1 MIQVK
6 NLSIRFNNALVLNN
20 ISLHVRA
27 GECVL
32 ITGPSGCG
40 KSTLAYAICGLIP
53 QSIPAQVEGS
63 VEVNGLDTSQ
73 HALPDLARHV
83 GMVFQNPSQQLFHL
97 HVEDEVAFGP
107 RNLGFEEHEVQERVE
122 WALAAT
128 GLTQLRH
135 RNPVEL
141 SGGQK
146 QCLAIASVLAMNP
159 KALVLDEPTASLD
172 VPNTRLVM
180 GALHHLLENYGVTIV
195 LIEHRLDESSHL
207 ANRVILMDEGQIVAD
222 GLPSEVFADKEI
234 RLRLGLRRPID
245 QPLETWTDLIQV
257 NSYGEDSRQPLL
269 DMRNVSAGYDHH
281 AVIEG
286 VNFSVYPNDF
296 IALVGNNG
304 AGKTTLA
311 LAAAGLIKP
320 QKGEVRFLD
329 GKRPR
334 AGQDVALLFQNPVD
348 QLFCDSVEE
357 EVGFGMR
364 NYHCFDQEILQT
376 TLEQADLSNLRNRR
390 PTNLSVGQQ
399 QRTTLAAC
407 LALRP
412 KLVILDEPTL
422 GQDWGHLSRLMDY
435 LVSLNQNGTA
445 IILISHD
452 YKLVHRYAHCIVL
465 MENGSIKLTGHLPQ
479 SASSQQSVNLGE

>member
-1 MIQVK
+1 MIRV
-6 NLSIRFNNALVLNN
+6 NHLSIRYNNALVLND
-20 ISLHVRA
+20 ISMHVKA
-27 GECVL
+27 GECIL

-40 KSTLAYAICGLIP
+40 KSTLAFAVSGLIP
-53 QSIPAQVEGS
+53 QSIPAQMKGNVQ
-63 VEVNGLDTSQ
+63 VNGLDTSQ
-73 HALPDLARHV
+73 HPLPDLARHV

-107 RNLGFEEHEVQERVE
+107 RNLGYEETEVQARVE
-122 WALAAT
+122 WALNAT
-128 GLTQLRH
+128 GLTHLRH
-135 RNPVEL
+135 SNPVEL

-146 QCLAIASVLAMNP
+146 QCVAIASVLAMKP

-180 GALHHLLENYGVTIV
+180 NALHHLLECYAVTIV

-207 ANRVILMDEGQIVAD
+207 ANRVILMDEGRIVAD
-222 GLPSEVFADKEI
+222 GLPSDIFSNKET

-245 QPLETWTDLIQV
+245 QPLETWTDLIQE
-257 NSYGEDSRQPLL
+257 NGDNANGRSPLL
-269 DMRNVSAGYDHH
+269 ELREISAGYNHH

-286 VNFSVYPNDF
+286 VNLSVYPNDF

-320 QKGEVRFLD
+320 QKGNVCFLN

-334 AGQDVALLFQNPVD
+334 AGQDVSLLFQNPVD

-357 EVGFGMR
+357 EVGFGMK
-364 NYHCFDQEILQT
+364 NYRSFDQNILQT
-376 TLEQADLSNLRNRR
+376 TLEQADLSNLRTRR

-399 QRTTLAAC
+399 QRTALAAC
-407 LALRP
+407 LALHP

-435 LVSLNQNGTA
+435 LVGLNQNGTA

-452 YKLVHRYAHCIVL
+452 YKLVHRYARRIVL
-465 MENGSIKLTGHLPQ
+465 MENGNIKLAGYLPKNESLQ
-479 SASSQQSVNLGE
+479 VSDGAD

>member
-1 MIQVK
+1 MIRVN
-6 NLSIRFNNALVLNN
+6 NLSIKYNNTLVLNN
-20 ISLHVRA
+20 ISLHIRA

-40 KSTLAYAICGLIP
+40 KSTLAYAISGMIP
-53 QSIPAQVEGS
+53 QAIPAQVEGN
-63 VEVNGLDTSQ
+63 VEVDGLDTSQ
-73 HALPDLARHV
+73 HDLPDLARHV
-83 GMVFQNPSQQLFHL
+83 GIVFQNPSQQLFHL

-107 RNLGFEEHEVQERVE
+107 RNLGFEENEVQGRVE

-135 RNPVEL
+135 NNPVAL

-146 QCLAIASVLAMNP
+146 QCVAIASLLAMKP

-180 GALHHLLENYGVTIV
+180 NALHHLLEFYAVTIV
-195 LIEHRLDESSHL
+195 LIEHRLDEASHL
-207 ANRVILMDEGQIVAD
+207 ANRVILMDEGQVIAD
-222 GLPSEVFADKEI
+222 GAPSEIFADKQTH
-234 RLRLGLRRPID
+234 LRLGLRRPID
-245 QPLETWTDLIQV
+245 QPQETWTDLIQV
-257 NSYGEDSRQPLL
+257 NGIGENGRQALL
-269 DMRNVSAGYDHH
+269 EMRNVTAGYDHH
-281 AVIEG
+281 AVIEA
-286 VNFSVYPNDF
+286 VNLSVYPNDF

-311 LAAAGLIKP
+311 LAACGLIKP
-320 QKGEVRFLD
+320 QKGEVCFRD

-364 NYHCFDQEILQT
+364 NYRCFDPQVLQT
-376 TLEQADLSNLRNRR
+376 TLEQADLTHLRERR

-435 LVSLNQNGTA
+435 LVGLNQNGTA

-452 YKLVHRYAHCIVL
+452 YKLVHHYARRIVL
-465 MENGSIKLTGHLPQ
+465 MENGSIKLAGHLPQ
-479 SASSQQSVNLGE
+479 ITSSQQSVN

>member
-1 MIQVK
+1 MIQAR
-6 NLSIRFNNALVLNN
+6 NLSIQYDNALVLNN
-20 ISLHVRA
+20 ISLEVRA

-40 KSTLAYAICGLIP
+40 KSTLAYAISGLIP
-53 QSIPAQVEGS
+53 QAISAHVEGS
-63 VEVNGLDTSQ
+63 VLVNGLDTSQ

-107 RNLGFEEHEVQERVE
+107 RNLGLEENEVQERVD

-128 GLTQLRH
+128 GLDPLRH
-135 RNPVEL
+135 SNPVAL

-146 QCLAIASVLAMNP
+146 QCVAIASVLAMKP
-159 KALVLDEPTASLD
+159 TVLVLDEPTASLD

-180 GALHHLLENYGVTIV
+180 NALHHLIEFYGVTIV

-222 GLPSEVFADKEI
+222 GLPAEVFADKEI
-234 RLRLGLRRPID
+234 RLRLGLRRPMD

-257 NSYGEDSRQPLL
+257 NGHGENGRQPLL
-269 DMRNVSAGYDHH
+269 EMRDLSAGYDNQ

-286 VNFSVYPNDF
+286 VNLTVFPNDF
-296 IALVGNNG
+296 IALVGDNG

-311 LAAAGLIKP
+311 LAAAGLLKP
-320 QKGEVRFLD
+320 QRGEVRFLD
-329 GKRPR
+329 GKHPR
-334 AGQDVALLFQNPVD
+334 AGQDVALLFQNPAD

-357 EVGFGMR
+357 EVGFGMH
-364 NYHCFDQEILQT
+364 NYRCYDQQILLT
-376 TLEQADLSNLRNRR
+376 TLEQADLITLRSRR

-399 QRTTLAAC
+399 QRTALASC

-422 GQDWGHLSRLMDY
+422 GQDWGHLQRLMDY
-435 LVSLNQNGTA
+435 LVCLNKTGTA

-452 YKLVHRYAHCIVL
+452 YKLVHRYAHRIVL
-465 MENGSIKLTGHLPQ
+465 MEKGSIKLAGHLP
-479 SASSQQSVNLGE
+479 SGSTSS

>member
-1 MIQVK
+1 MIKVK
-6 NLSIRFNNALVLNN
+6 NLSIKYNNTTVLNN

-40 KSTLAYAICGLIP
+40 KSTLAYAMSGLIP
-53 QSIPAQVEGS
+53 QAIPAHIEGG
-63 VEVNGLDTSQ
+63 VEVDGLDTNQ
-73 HALPDLARHV
+73 HPLPELARHV

-107 RNLGFEEHEVQERVE
+107 RNLGFEENEVQERTE
-122 WALAAT
+122 WALKAT
-128 GLTQLRH
+128 GLTHLR
-135 RNPVEL
+135 RNNPAEL

-146 QCLAIASVLAMNP
+146 QCVAIASLLAMKP
-159 KALVLDEPTASLD
+159 QALILDEPTASLD

-180 GALHHLLENYGVTIV
+180 NALHHLLEFYAVTIV

-222 GLPSEVFADKEI
+222 GVPAEIFANKET

-257 NSYGEDSRQPLL
+257 NGNNIDGRQPLL
-269 DMRNVSAGYDHH
+269 AMRQVAAGYNHH

-286 VNFSVYPNDF
+286 VDLCVYPQDF

-320 QKGEVRFLD
+320 QKGEVTFLD

-334 AGQDVALLFQNPVD
+334 AGLDVALLFQNPID

-364 NYHCFDQEILQT
+364 NYRCFDRNILQI
-376 TLEQADLSNLRNRR
+376 TLEQADLSTLRQRR

-407 LALRP
+407 LALHP

-422 GQDWGHLSRLMDY
+422 GQDWGHLQRLMDY
-435 LVSLNQNGTA
+435 LVLLNQNGTA

-452 YKLVHRYAHCIVL
+452 YKLVHRYAHRIVL
-465 MENGSIKLTGHLPQ
+465 MENGSIKLTGRLPQ
-479 SASSQQSVNLGE
+479 SVSLT